1 MKRKVFCMSMFELVT
16 AGAMILLYAGS
27 TIAWAQE
34 RDRSKI
40 ADKYKWNLTDIYSSD
55 EAWRQAKEKFAAE
68 FPRVEKFKGTLG
80 KSAQNLLQCMES
92 LDLLGKEYA
101 RLAIYASFASDID
114 IRDSKYLGMRQEI
127 SQVGSAFGASASFVQ
142 PEILTI
148 DAAVLESFYIREKKL
163 EIYRHKLS
171 DLLRTKQH
179 TGTEGEEKI
188 LADASL
194 VTGAAAG
201 IYSIFTDAEF
211 PYEKIT
217 LSDGKTVLID
227 RIGFNL
233 YRTSD
238 NREDRKKVFDVYFAK
253 INDFRRTFG
262 TQLYEQVKSDMFTM
276 KARKYESSLQSALD
290 GDNIPLDVY
299 RSLIK
304 NVNVNLETFHRY
316 LALRKR
322 MLGVAELHY
331 YDLYV
336 PLVSKV
342 NAKFSVDEAEA
353 NVLASLT
360 PLGNEYAAVTKKAF
374 SERWVDM
381 YPTEG
386 KRNGAYSQGGL
397 YDVHPYMLMNY
408 NGKYDDMAT
417 LAHEL
422 GHTMHSYFS
431 TKKQPFTNAG
441 YPIFLAE
448 VASTFNEALLND
460 YMLKKIKDDDERLA
474 ILGNYLDAVKG
485 TLFRQVQFAEFE
497 LAIHELA
504 EKGEALTGDKLN
516 ALYLEITRKYYG
528 HDKGV
533 CIVDNPIQSEWAV
546 VPHFYR
552 TFYVYQY
559 STGLIAS
566 SALSE
571 KVMAGD
577 KPATERYLNFLSMGG
592 SDYPITLLQNAGVD
606 LTSPEPFQL
615 TMKKVNRAIDE
626 MEKILNKRK

>member
-1 MKRKVFCMSMFELVT
+1 MFELVT

-114 IRDSKYLGMRQEI
+114 TRDSKYLGMRQEI

-304 NVNVNLETFHRY
+304 NVNANLETFHRY